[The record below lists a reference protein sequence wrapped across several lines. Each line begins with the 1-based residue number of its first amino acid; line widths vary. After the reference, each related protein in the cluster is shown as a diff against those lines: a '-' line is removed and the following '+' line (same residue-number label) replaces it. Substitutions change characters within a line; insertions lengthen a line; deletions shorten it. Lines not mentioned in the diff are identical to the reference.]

1 MHYNTG
7 CASLIVILEGYTERY
22 VTFCMQR
29 AALSISV
36 NLKTFQTFQTVGE
49 QVGEEGLWKQQGET
63 KREFYKSSMNIVYIS
78 VVRPGRR
85 FI

>member
-7 CASLIVILEGYTERY
+7 FASLIVRLEGYTGKY
-22 VTFCMQR
+22 VTFRMQR

-78 VVRPGRR
+78 VVRPGSRH
-85 FI
+85 I